1 MSHHNAGNLTFI
13 FSVFFNPF
21 LSKLDVWTHPTL
33 PKLLLNHH
41 LHWVS
46 YSASICTWCPSITL
60 EIVFFPSLI
69 LLSLLN
75 TNVSKWNAWTQSAH
89 TGNRFHFLFH
99 FFFIF
104 GKIVKLPFGFVV
116 RPDKLLA
123 NMMRMFQIYCS
134 QGIILNSRGPL
145 PYFCSPNLQFQ
156 GISFSFNHFVMVGH
170 MEVGVFLIE
179 NNFVL

>member
-1 MSHHNAGNLTFI
+1 MSFNWKLTMGHLFPPFFHQLWKNIISWMSHHNAGNLTFI
-13 FSVFFNPF
+13 FSVFFNPI

-33 PKLLLNHH
+33 PKHLLNHH

-60 EIVFFPSLI
+60 EIVFFSSLI

-75 TNVSKWNAWTQSAH
+75 TNLSKWNAWTQSAH

-104 GKIVKLPFGFVV
+104 GKIV
-116 RPDKLLA
+116 
-123 NMMRMFQIYCS
+123 
-134 QGIILNSRGPL
+134 
-145 PYFCSPNLQFQ
+145 
-156 GISFSFNHFVMVGH
+156 
-170 MEVGVFLIE
+170 
-179 NNFVL
+179 